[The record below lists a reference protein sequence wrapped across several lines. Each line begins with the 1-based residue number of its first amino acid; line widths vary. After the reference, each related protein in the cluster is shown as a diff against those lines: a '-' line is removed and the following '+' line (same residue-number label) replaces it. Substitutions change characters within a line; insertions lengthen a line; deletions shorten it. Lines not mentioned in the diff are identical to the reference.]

1 MSIIIDGDK
10 LIERQLQAAGPEDV
24 VLAEGIKTP
33 ITPTRYTPA
42 LSDPALVMS
51 MDGTW
56 RVKRWPFPAE
66 ETALASDA
74 TPDNDWEERTQ
85 PGKVFYGDPEAEHA
99 PIPNWNR
106 VTLTHINPEDG
117 AVIRKRA
124 RIPSAWSGKRIYLR
138 FDSIYPAG
146 RIYLNGK
153 LLGDHRSGLTPVE
166 YDVTGRVTPG
176 EEVLVAVRLLRKHK
190 FIQMDMPRH
199 ALEFAG
205 LAQSACFFTTEQCQI
220 ADYHLSAELDSAL
233 TKGILAG
240 KIVLR
245 NHLDRTVHAKI
256 RLTLTESLSNV
267 GSRPQPNFCYGG
279 RTCGE
284 PISER
289 LGSASSSNF
298 SAKLSY
304 ACPAQARVSTE
315 RSNLVGAPLDRAR
328 SSVIVAEDAL
338 LKAGTTVEIKLDV
351 TVKNPK
357 LWNDEFP
364 NLYQT
369 RLELEIPGLPLQS
382 VTFRTGFRRMELSP
396 SGPKLNGNFIKFRG
410 VNHLTFHPE
419 GGLHTPREWL
429 RRDLQLMKK
438 ANVNAI
444 RTHFLGPRDLADLC
458 DELGI
463 YLLQEL
469 PIDWGTHYIH
479 DPEWVGPALMRIEG
493 GIRRDRHHP
502 SVMVWSVGNENM
514 PESASVAE
522 AGWNHLRIYDR
533 FCKRL
538 DPSRPTM
545 FPPPGPAN
553 KIKGIFEVRVGDIA
567 DTHYSFN
574 LQKEFRRTGKMVN
587 PRSWDADM
595 EEMTREQALARG
607 WSGVWFS
614 SEYGIFNGLPDL
626 LNAPYLS
633 LICDRKPKDIL
644 NGENSLQVF
653 TERLREEWGNMRSDP
668 SCLGGAYFPWLCCG
682 AGKGPEGNPWGWV
695 RWGEDA
701 DWGVVTAD
709 LLPKPFF
716 WALRALFSPVWF
728 PARAAWKKGADS
740 FAITLTNQYN
750 AIDLKDCVLRAQQNK
765 GGEWMSTV
773 RQFRDLPVQ
782 CPPGATV
789 TVQVPIWH
797 DGMKKALEN
806 GGFGYCRLNLLDPHG
821 FRPIMADV
829 FVMPEEMIARLD
841 NAMTIGPDA
850 VL

>member
-1 MSIIIDGDK
+1 MSVMIDGDK
-10 LIERQLQAAGPEDV
+10 LIERQLRATNPEE
-24 VLAEGIKTP
+24 VLVAEGKKTT
-33 ITPTRYTPA
+33 ITPVHYTPTLTDSSLA
-42 LSDPALVMS
+42 LSL
-51 MDGTW
+51 DGIW
-56 RVKRWPFPAE
+56 RIKRWPFTIE
-66 ETALASDA
+66 ESDLASSAVSDEE
-74 TPDNDWEERTQ
+74 WEKLVQ
-85 PGKVFYGDPEAEHA
+85 PGKVFYGDPEAEHK
-99 PIPNWNR
+99 PIPNWDR
-106 VTLTHINPEDG
+106 VTLSHINPEDG
-117 AVIRKRA
+117 AVIRRQVS
-124 RIPSAWSGKRIYLR
+124 IPSAWADKRIYLR

-166 YDVTGRVTPG
+166 YDVTNFAIPG
-176 EEVLVAVRLLRKHK
+176 KDVLVAIRLLRKHK
-190 FIQMDMPRH
+190 FVQMDMPRH

-205 LAQSACFFTTEQCQI
+205 LAQSACFFATEQCQI
-220 ADYHLSAELDSAL
+220 SDYHLGAKLDSAL
-233 TKGILAG
+233 TSGTLAG
-240 KIVLR
+240 NVMLR
-245 NHLDRTVHAKI
+245 NHGTMAVNAKV
-256 RLTLTESLSNV
+256 RLTMTEQS
-267 GSRPQPNFCYGG
+267 G
-279 RTCGE
+279 RV
-284 PISER
+284 
-289 LGSASSSNF
+289 AAVV
-298 SAKLSY
+298 AK
-304 ACPAQARVSTE
+304 
-315 RSNLVGAPLDRAR
+315 
-328 SSVIVAEDAL
+328 DAVL
-338 LKAGTTVEIKLDV
+338 QAGTAVEVQLGA

-369 RLELEIPGLPLQS
+369 RLELEIPGRPVQS
-382 VTFRTGFRRMELSP
+382 VAFRSGFRRLELSP
-396 SGPKLNGNFIKFRG
+396 AGPKLNGHFVKFRG

-419 GGLHTPREWL
+419 GGMHTPREWL
-429 RRDLQLMKK
+429 KRNLQLMKK

-514 PESASVAE
+514 PESTGVTE
-522 AGWNHLRIYDR
+522 AGWNHLHIYDR

-553 KIKGIFEVRVGDIA
+553 KIDGIFEVRVGDIA

-574 LQKEFRRTGKMVN
+574 LQKEFRHSGKMVN

-595 EEMTREQALARG
+595 EKTTREQALARG

-633 LICDRKPKDIL
+633 LIGDQKPKDIL

-653 TERLREEWGNMRSDP
+653 IERLREEWGNMRSDP
-668 SCLGGAYFPWLCCG
+668 ACLGGAYFPWLCCG

-716 WALRALFSPVWF
+716 WALRVLFSPVWF
-728 PARAAWKKGADS
+728 PSRAAWKKGADS
-740 FAITLTNQYN
+740 FAVTLANQYN
-750 AIDLKDCVLRAQQNK
+750 AIDLKDCVLRTQQN
-765 GGEWMSTV
+765 GGGKWMSTV
-773 RQFRDLPVQ
+773 RQYRDVPVK
-782 CPPGATV
+782 CPPGKTV
-789 TVQVPIWH
+789 TLDVPIWH
-797 DGMKKALEN
+797 DDMKKALEK
-806 GGFGYCRLNLLDPHG
+806 GGFGYCRFSLLDPHG

-829 FVMPEEMIARLD
+829 FVMPEEMIARYD
-841 NAMTIGPDA
+841 VAMPVGPDA
-850 VL
+850 VM